1 MTQADLADRL
11 GFGRTSITNL
21 ENGEQNPP
29 ISVLPELAHAL
40 GVEPEQL
47 IAEAMGRS
55 FEPRSS
61 LEAHVADADLRR
73 WASSV
78 ITDPD
83 SAAGEATKRGD
94 NGAKKT
100 TRVARRRNQ

>member
-11 GFGRTSITNL
+11 GFGRTSVTNL
-21 ENGEQNPP
+21 ESGEQNPHL
-29 ISVLPELAHAL
+29 SMLPELAHAL

-55 FEPRSS
+55 FQPRTS
-61 LEAHVADADLRR
+61 LDTHVADADLRR

-78 ITDPD
+78 ITDSGPD
-83 SAAGEATKRGD
+83 DATQRG
-94 NGAKKT
+94 NNSAKKT
-100 TRVARRRNQ
+100 SRVTRRREP